1 MSETERAIRANL
13 SLDRAYQH
21 LAFLVEEVGERL
33 AGTPSMEQA
42 AGYIQQQLTLAGLEA
57 RIDRFPIYH
66 SFPGSAALRVIF
78 PEERRIEALPS
89 CHIPSTLDEGLA
101 GELVYVGAGGY
112 DEYEALDVAGK
123 VVLAD
128 MTWAPPRPEKARI
141 ALEHGAKAIIILNW
155 GAPENPV
162 IQRGAIKSVWGN
174 PTPEGLK
181 RIPQIPAINIT
192 RAAGEFLKGL
202 CAKGRVEVWL
212 RANATREWVQANQPV
227 GFLQGGMAEEFVLV
241 GGHLEAWGQ
250 TAVCNSSGNAVM
262 LELARV
268 LAAHKGDLH
277 RQVVFAF
284 WDGHEIAEAAGS
296 AHFVDTH
303 WDDLAARCVAYVNID
318 NPGIL
323 GTSLPESQCAPE
335 VKAFLLEI
343 VQEVWGE
350 TGTWKMPYKGG
361 DQSFCG
367 VGVPYINFSTG
378 YTPEELEKLNWAFL
392 GPWLHSEADTLD
404 KVDRQLFEKHLHLF
418 ASLVVRLC
426 NAEVIP
432 YDLSE
437 LVGLLR
443 ADLKALRALTQ
454 DAWFGGVDSLLDRV
468 EQRQRAVDGLNQRM
482 AAVLASHAPA
492 RQEAIDAI
500 NATLIR
506 VPRELSWL
514 WTEAGKYDHDP
525 YGYHLVGKPVP
536 RLYVPLARLR
546 AIAGDTDQIELWI
559 THFVRERNR
568 VSDAIGHA
576 TDCVVWATRLVDRLI

>member
-1 MSETERAIRANL
+1 MTETEQAIRADL

-21 LAFLVEEVGERL
+21 LTFLVEEVGERL
-33 AGTPSMEQA
+33 AGTPRLEQA
-42 AGYIQQQLTLAGLEA
+42 AGYIQQQLEMAGLEA

-66 SFPGSAALRVIF
+66 SFPGSAALRVTF
-78 PEERRIEALPS
+78 PEERVIEALPS

-101 GELVYVGAGGY
+101 GELVYIGAGGY
-112 DEYEALDVAGK
+112 EEVEAVDVVDK

-141 ALEHGAKAIIILNW
+141 ALEQGAKAIIISNW
-155 GAPENPV
+155 GLPDNPV

-174 PTPEGLK
+174 PTPDSFQ

-202 CAKGRVEVWL
+202 CAHGRVEVWL
-212 RANATREWVQANQPV
+212 RADATREWVLANQPV
-227 GFLQGGMAEEFVLV
+227 GCLHGDGAREFVLV

-268 LAAHKGDLH
+268 LAAHSDKLH
-277 RQVVFAF
+277 RQVIFAF

-335 VKAFLLEI
+335 VKAFLLELVEQI
-343 VQEVWGE
+343 WGQP
-350 TGTWKMPYKGG
+350 GTWKMPYKGG

-378 YTPEELEKLNWAFL
+378 YTPEELERLNWAFL

-404 KVDRQLFEKHLHLF
+404 KVDRQLFGKHLHLF
-418 ASLVVRLC
+418 ASLIVRLC
-426 NAEVIP
+426 NTDVIP
-432 YDLSE
+432 YDLPE
-437 LVGLLR
+437 LVGMLK
-443 ADLKALRALTQ
+443 ADFQALRALAEE
-454 DAWFGGVDSLLDRV
+454 AWLWEVDSLLGRV
-468 EQRQRAVDGLNQRM
+468 DQLHKAIQGLYQRK
-482 AAVLASHAPA
+482 AAVLVSHAPA
-492 RQEAIDAI
+492 GSALDVI
-500 NATLIR
+500 NAALIK
-506 VPRELSWL
+506 VSRELSWL

-536 RLYVPLARLR
+536 RLYVPLTRLR
-546 AIAGDTDQIELWI
+546 ALAGDAAQSNLWF
-559 THFVRERNR
+559 THFLRERNR

-576 TDCVVWATRLVDRLI
+576 TDWVGWANRIVDELM

>member
-1 MSETERAIRANL
+1 MTEVEQAIRADL

-21 LAFLVEEVGERL
+21 MAFLVEEVGERL

-42 AGYIQQQLTLAGLEA
+42 AGYIQQQLELAGLEA

-66 SFPGSAALRVIF
+66 SFPGSAALRVTF
-78 PEERRIEALPS
+78 PEERVIDALPS
-89 CHIPSTLDEGLA
+89 CHIPSTLRGGLT

-112 DEYEALDVAGK
+112 EEYQPLDVGGK

-155 GAPENPV
+155 GTLDNPV

-174 PTPEGLK
+174 PTPESVK

-192 RAAGEFLKGL
+192 RAAGECLKRL
-202 CAKGRVEVWL
+202 CAEGRVEVWL
-212 RANATREWVQANQPV
+212 RADATREWVLANQPV
-227 GFLQGGMAEEFVLV
+227 GLLHGRGAEEFVLV

-268 LAAHKGDLH
+268 LATHSEKLR
-277 RQVVFAF
+277 RQVLFAF

-303 WDDLAARCVAYVNID
+303 WDDLVARCVAYVNID

-323 GTSLPESQCAPE
+323 GTSRPESQTTPE
-335 VKAFLLEI
+335 VKALLLKL
-343 VQEVWGE
+343 VQEMWGQ

-367 VGVPYINFSTG
+367 IGVPYINFSTG
-378 YTPEELEKLNWAFL
+378 YTPEELERLNWAFL

-404 KVDRQLFEKHLHLF
+404 KVDRLLFEKHLHFF
-418 ASLVVRLC
+418 AGLVVRLC
-426 NAEVIP
+426 NAAVIP
-432 YDLSE
+432 YDLAE
-437 LVGLLR
+437 LVGLLEV
-443 ADLKALRALTQ
+443 DLQALRALTQ
-454 DAWFGGVDSLLDRV
+454 GAWSGGVDSLLDRV
-468 EQRQRAVDGLNQRM
+468 GQLQRAVEGLNRRK
-482 AAVLASHAPA
+482 AVVLASHPTPSS
-492 RQEAIDAI
+492 AIDVI
-500 NATLIR
+500 NAALIR

-536 RLYVPLARLR
+536 RLYVPLTRLR
-546 AIAGDTDQIELWI
+546 ALAGDAAQLELWI
-559 THFVRERNR
+559 THFLRERNR

-576 TDCVVWATRLVDRLI
+576 TDWVLWANRIVDGLV